1 MPAGRR
7 SANLVPTTSCCAK
20 LAVVF
25 ERFTDRSRH
34 VLVLAQQEAFALGHD
49 FIGTEH
55 ILLGLVAEHD
65 GVAAT
70 ALDSLG
76 VRLEPLRAKVA
87 EVVGS
92 SAAASG
98 GSPPFTPRAKR
109 VLELSLR
116 EALGLGHNYIGT
128 EHLLLAIAREGSG
141 AAVRVLGELGVPLE
155 RIRPAVLSLLDSPE
169 VSAASPLPSV
179 SRRAVSRGVGG
190 ARWLSRRTPG
200 PPRERPGR
208 PGAYLRGRVELDYDG
223 RRMKGTVASQ
233 PVDLS
238 VSLPASSGEASGSF
252 AGVAVSGSW
261 RLGPN
266 LEWAPE
272 VPGRLAG
279 SFGGEQFALRG
290 WFDLDAGAVFDY
302 AQVEGYWGEE
312 PVSVFA
318 RAAVPGVSDGSLL
331 VDGSLGGAGF
341 SMRSHR
347 DPRGGSLRGAVDG
360 EVFDLRVERGGDGGE
375 LSISGDFHGPAPL
388 LAVIVACLAYFA

>member
-1 MPAGRR
+1 
-7 SANLVPTTSCCAK
+7 VPTPFLCAK

-25 ERFTDRSRH
+25 ERFTDRSRR
-34 VLVLAQQEAFALGHD
+34 VLVLAQQEAFGLGHN

-65 GVAAT
+65 GAAAT

-76 VRLEPLRAKVA
+76 VRLETLRAKVA

-92 SAAASG
+92 SEATPS

-128 EHLLLAIAREGSG
+128 EHVLLAIAREGSG

-155 RIRPAVLSLLDSPE
+155 RIRPAVLSLLDAPGLPASSGLSFSKRV
-169 VSAASPLPSV
+169 VS
-179 SRRAVSRGVGG
+179 GG
-190 ARWLSRRTPG
+190 AGSARWLSRRASG
-200 PPRERPGR
+200 PPRERPSR

-233 PVDLS
+233 PVELS
-238 VSLPASSGEASGSF
+238 VSLPASSGEAAGSF
-252 AGVAVSGSW
+252 AGAAASGSW
-261 RLGPN
+261 RLGSN
-266 LEWAPE
+266 LEWAPD

-279 SFGGEQFALRG
+279 SFGGEELALRG
-290 WFDLDAGAVFDY
+290 WFHLGAGTVFEH
-302 AQVEGYWGEE
+302 AQVEGYWGET
-312 PVSVFA
+312 PVSAFA
-318 RAAVPGVSDGSLL
+318 RAAVPGMSDGSLL
-331 VDGSLGGAGF
+331 VDGSLAGAGF
-341 SMRSHR
+341 SMRSHL
-347 DPRGGSLRGAVDG
+347 DPRGGSLRGSVDG
-360 EVFDLRVERGGDGGE
+360 EGLDLRVERSDGGR

-388 LAVIVACLAYFA
+388 LALITACLAYFA